1 MSVNVLKKKYQVVVI
16 GGGMSGVCA
25 AIAAARHGAKTVLIQ
40 NRSMFGGNASSEIRM
55 HILGAG
61 CHMSKSNLN
70 ETGILMEI
78 LLENKYRNPRQ
89 NFPVWD
95 TVLWEKVKFQEN
107 LDFFLNTNM
116 DGVETEGGHIRS
128 ILCHQNSTET
138 EISVEGELFVDATGH
153 GTLGKMAGAG
163 YMTGTEGR
171 EAFGEP
177 NAPELPNDSTNG
189 NTLMFKAVKREKAVP
204 FIKPFWA
211 YDFSEEDLRHRLHAS
226 CKAAFSDGGAL
237 TGFEEGDSENLPEI
251 ANMDSGYWWIEL
263 GGQYNDIIAQGEEIR
278 DELLRCVYGVWDHI
292 KNKPGH
298 GADCYELD
306 WVGIVPGYRES
317 RRLIGEYILTEQDV
331 RANRLFPDAV
341 AYGGWPMDEH
351 VREGIFAFDSYP
363 SRIFN
368 FPGVYTIPYRCYV
381 SRDVDNLFMA
391 GRDISVSKMA
401 FGSTRVM
408 ATCAIG
414 GQAVGTAAA
423 LCLKHGVSPSMLG
436 RSHIGELQQTLIKD
450 DCYIPGVRREDPAD
464 IAPLARISAD
474 SAREGYEPCKVVNG
488 IPRTVGEESNCWES
502 ITLPGRLT
510 LTLEGTKKLSRITLL
525 FDPDLTQEIMPSI
538 SAMLLDR
545 QPQDGVSPVL
555 VRDYELILWRGEELI
570 YRLPVFDNY
579 QRVNTL
585 EIPGSPL
592 CDRIELQVS
601 KTHGYPSARVF
612 EVRLYS

>member
-1 MSVNVLKKKYQVVVI
+1 
-16 GGGMSGVCA
+16 
-25 AIAAARHGAKTVLIQ
+25 
-40 NRSMFGGNASSEIRM
+40 
-55 HILGAG
+55 
-61 CHMSKSNLN
+61 
-70 ETGILMEI
+70 
-78 LLENKYRNPRQ
+78 
-89 NFPVWD
+89 
-95 TVLWEKVKFQEN
+95 
-107 LDFFLNTNM
+107 
-116 DGVETEGGHIRS
+116 
-128 ILCHQNSTET
+128 
-138 EISVEGELFVDATGH
+138 
-153 GTLGKMAGAG
+153 
-163 YMTGTEGR
+163 
-171 EAFGEP
+171 
-177 NAPELPNDSTNG
+177 
-189 NTLMFKAVKREKAVP
+189 
-204 FIKPFWA
+204 
-211 YDFSEEDLRHRLHAS
+211 
-226 CKAAFSDGGAL
+226 
-237 TGFEEGDSENLPEI
+237 
-251 ANMDSGYWWIEL
+251 
-263 GGQYNDIIAQGEEIR
+263 
-278 DELLRCVYGVWDHI
+278 
-292 KNKPGH
+292 
-298 GADCYELD
+298 
-306 WVGIVPGYRES
+306 
-317 RRLIGEYILTEQDV
+317 
-331 RANRLFPDAV
+331 
-341 AYGGWPMDEH
+341 
-351 VREGIFAFDSYP
+351 
-363 SRIFN
+363 
-368 FPGVYTIPYRCYV
+368 
-381 SRDVDNLFMA
+381 
-391 GRDISVSKMA
+391 
-401 FGSTRVM
+401 M

-450 DCYIPGVRREDPAD
+450 DCYIPGIRREDPAD

-502 ITLPGRLT
+502 TTLPGRLT